1 MDAGATPNRKL
12 LAYRLSDGTRLSDQ
26 DTLLSLDNH
35 DPQAIW
41 SDGAHVWASDG
52 DDHVV
57 YAYALDDGSGATI
70 SAKHFHPWAS
80 IDPPQGL
87 WSDGRVMYMARPGAS
102 KVYAYSVT
110 TRAAHFRRDIELDP
124 ENTDGGGIWSD
135 GETMWVLDTADA
147 YVYAYDLRYQDSDYE
162 AVTVYRKPSAEFRP
176 SPQNDALGAGFTGHG
191 LRVWIIDATDDP
203 LYAYGLRNT
212 PPTFPQSTVALDISE
227 TSGGDN
233 CLSTVPFAT
242 NADDDTPSYS
252 LGGPGADRFA
262 FDSETRQINTA
273 AGTANLQK
281 GDRYSLTVHV
291 TDGKSLLYGSDGSL
305 DDSVGI
311 NVHVWENANPR
322 FRGPSRIGL
331 SFAESIRPGAPV
343 AEIGVSDPDGDELQ
357 FSLANVA
364 HGYTSQP
371 FAYEDG
377 RLRLQADKTLN
388 FEHRNHY
395 QLRLSV
401 KDNKDLDGQPHAV
414 WDDSVLID
422 IYLINVAETGR
433 MTLNSANPAVGA
445 KLVATLTD
453 PTGIIIDPDH
463 SVNWVLQKSETGV
476 PGSWSQISSVDQD
489 SASFE
494 YTPVDADAGHFLRVT
509 AHYWDRQNDSAR
521 RNLHSVTPNP
531 VSSAEPTN
539 VSPAFDEGAST
550 TRTVAENAAHNDTI
564 GTAIAATDSDEGDT
578 LTYGLTGIDAGRFS
592 IDDSCGQISLGAH
605 TELNY
610 EAKDSY
616 SISVQVRD
624 SKDAH
629 GDPDTERDAQ
639 IAVTVQVT
647 NVDETGVIASSTDGP
662 LLNVALTAALSD
674 PDGSVSGLVWQ
685 WQRANADAPDNWT
698 AVGGATSD
706 RYTHRMPMSAGSFG
720 PGLPTP
726 TAPAPPAQLRPPT
739 RLRSSSRA
747 KPPAVR

>member
-1 MDAGATPNRKL
+1 MGAGATPNRKL
-12 LAYRLSDGTRLSDQ
+12 LAYLLSDGTRLSDQ
-26 DTLLSLDNH
+26 DTLLSQDNH

-41 SDGAHVWASDG
+41 SDGAHVWSSDG

-191 LRVWIIDATDDP
+191 FRVWIIDATDDP
-203 LYAYGLRNT
+203 LYTYGLRNT

-233 CLSTVPFAT
+233 CVGAVPFAT
-242 NADDDTPSYS
+242 DADDDTPSYS

-262 FDSETRQINTA
+262 FDSGTRQINTA
-273 AGTANLQK
+273 EGTANLQK
-281 GDRYSLTVHV
+281 GDRYSLTVYV
-291 TDGKSLLYGSDGSL
+291 TDGKNLLDGSDGSP

-311 NVHVWENANPR
+311 KVHVWENANSR

-331 SFAESIRPGAPV
+331 SFVESIRPGAPV
-343 AEIGVSDPDGDELQ
+343 AEIGVSDPDDDELQ
-357 FSLANVA
+357 FSPANVA

-422 IYLINVAETGR
+422 IYLIKEFVYKTYYFQGDPLGDLALADVYESCEFAEGQRNCEGRLKHSYYEDADTGLESLSFR
-433 MTLNSANPAVGA
+433 KIPFSLS
-445 KLVATLTD
+445 
-453 PTGIIIDPDH
+453 
-463 SVNWVLQKSETGV
+463 
-476 PGSWSQISSVDQD
+476 GSRL
-489 SASFE
+489 E
-494 YTPVDADAGHFLRVT
+494 YTISVPNSISQTRVKATASAESGVTVAISPAD
-509 AHYWDRQNDSAR
+509 
-521 RNLHSVTPNP
+521 
-531 VSSAEPTN
+531 SSATKK
-539 VSPAFDEGAST
+539 G
-550 TRTVAENAAHNDTI
+550 H
-564 GTAIAATDSDEGDT
+564 
-578 LTYGLTGIDAGRFS
+578 
-592 IDDSCGQISLGAH
+592 
-605 TELNY
+605 
-610 EAKDSY
+610 
-616 SISVQVRD
+616 
-624 SKDAH
+624 
-629 GDPDTERDAQ
+629 
-639 IAVTVQVT
+639 
-647 NVDETGVIASSTDGP
+647 
-662 LLNVALTAALSD
+662 
-674 PDGSVSGLVWQ
+674 
-685 WQRANADAPDNWT
+685 
-698 AVGGATSD
+698 
-706 RYTHRMPMSAGSFG
+706 
-720 PGLPTP
+720 
-726 TAPAPPAQLRPPT
+726 
-739 RLRSSSRA
+739 
-747 KPPAVR
+747 